1 MMVEPP
7 RPLLVL
13 YTVLLIL
20 GMIIAMRANSH
31 FARMVAMG
39 VTVTFFLYVFINI
52 AMVMGLIPVVG
63 VPLPLISYG
72 GTAKMTLLIGFG
84 LLIGV
89 WVHRDVI
96 MGRHGSEEG

>member
-7 RPLLVL
+7 RPLLAL

-20 GMIIAMRANSH
+20 GMIIAMRASSH
-31 FARMVAMG
+31 FGRMVAMG
-39 VTVTFFLYVFINI
+39 VTMMFFLYVFINI

-63 VPLPLISYG
+63 VPLPLISCG
-72 GTAKMTLLIGFG
+72 GTAMMTLLIGFG

-96 MGRHGSEEG
+96 VGRHGSEEG